1 MVGNRK
7 PGILIGACI
16 LLVVI
21 VAGILF
27 MAGSPTA
34 LRQVPQ
40 IVTMTVPFP
49 PVPFNSDNVTN
60 LGYELE
66 ISPVTEPGLRIMRA
80 EVLDPSTVVILL
92 TLEGDTLR
100 QFYHPASIPPPTPNE
115 RQAGTQNLTTPRL
128 SLWVRVAAPD
138 MVPETLVHRLT
149 FDGNATAGTPLI
161 VTGGETR
168 VLSDHKPAV
177 IGPPLMGNGWI
188 AMETTTGVSHHF
200 LTQYTQNNATT
211 VPLRF
216 AVDLLLLDPST
227 RSLVSGDWRNNSN
240 WYGYGK
246 EIIAVGNGIVTDV
259 KDNIPNNPEAGVIA
273 SGQDNY
279 VILDLGNSTYAQY
292 RHMMPGSVRVKVGDR
307 VRAGAVLGRVGN
319 SGGSLAPHLH
329 FQISNGPD
337 LWSEG
342 IPFVYRSFDVL
353 GECPAGACVRH
364 LNLNG
369 FSALQYFPDVLTQY
383 YTNGTCPGSSCTY
396 FPQPVRH
403 ENENVED
410 SAIVRFGGI

>member
-1 MVGNRK
+1 MAGILK
-7 PGILIGACI
+7 WGILISACI

-34 LRQVPQ
+34 LRQVSPD
-40 IVTMTVPFP
+40 VTMTVPFP

-66 ISPVTEPGLRIMRA
+66 ISPVDEPGLRIIRA
-80 EVLDPSTVVILL
+80 EVLDPSTGVILL

-115 RQAGTQNLTTPRL
+115 RQAGTQNLTAPRL
-128 SLWVRVAAPD
+128 SLWVRVAPD
-138 MVPETLVHRLT
+138 KVPETLVHRLT
-149 FDGNATAGTPLI
+149 FDGNATSGTPLI
-161 VTGGETR
+161 VTGGKTR
-168 VLSDHKPAV
+168 ILSDQKPAV

-188 AMETTTGVSHHF
+188 AMETTTGLSHHF

-216 AVDLLLLDPST
+216 AVDLLLIDPST

-246 EIIAVGNGIVTDV
+246 EIIAVGNGTVTEV
-259 KDNIPNNPEAGVIA
+259 KDTIPDNPEAGVIS

-279 VILDLGNSTYAQY
+279 VILDLGNTTYADY
-292 RHMMPGSVRVKVGDR
+292 RHMMPGSIRVKVGDR
-307 VRAGAVLGRVGN
+307 VKTGAVLGRVGN

-329 FQISNGPD
+329 FQISNGPN

-342 IPFVYRSFDVL
+342 IPFVYRSFEVM
-353 GECPAGACVRH
+353 GECPAGACVQQ

-383 YTNGTCPGSSCTY
+383 YTNGTCTGRSCTY
-396 FPQPVRH
+396 FPQPVHH
-403 ENENVED
+403 ENEDVED
-410 SAIVRFGGI
+410 SAIVRFGGL

>member
-1 MVGNRK
+1 MAGILK
-7 PGILIGACI
+7 LGILISACI

-27 MAGSPTA
+27 FVSPPPA
-34 LRQVPQ
+34 PRQMPQ
-40 IVTMTVPFP
+40 IVTMTVPFS
-49 PVPFNSDNVTN
+49 PVPFNSDTVTN

-66 ISPVTEPGLRIMRA
+66 ISPVAEPGLRIIRA
-80 EVLDPSTVVILL
+80 EVLDPSTGVILL

-100 QFYHPASIPPPTPNE
+100 QFYHPASIPLPTAQE

-128 SLWVRVAAPD
+128 SLWVRVAPAK
-138 MVPETLVHRLT
+138 VPETLVHRLT
-149 FDGNATAGTPLI
+149 FDGNITSGAPLI
-161 VTGGETR
+161 VTGGKTR
-168 VLSDHKPAV
+168 ILSDQKPAV

-188 AMETTTGVSHHF
+188 AMETTTGLSHHF

-216 AVDLLLLDPST
+216 AVDLLLIDPST
-227 RSLVSGDWRNNSN
+227 RSLVSGNWRNNSN

-246 EIIAVGNGIVTDV
+246 EIIAVGDGTVTEV
-259 KDNIPNNPEAGVIA
+259 KDTIPDNPEAGVIS

-279 VILDLGNSTYAQY
+279 VILDLGNSTYADY
-292 RHMMPGSVRVKVGDR
+292 RHMMPGSIRVKVGDR
-307 VRAGAVLGRVGN
+307 VKTGAVLGRVGN

-329 FQISNGPD
+329 FQISNGPN

-342 IPFVYRSFDVL
+342 IPFVYRSFEVM
-353 GECPAGACVRH
+353 GECPAGACVQQ

-369 FSALQYFPDVLTQY
+369 FSALQYFPDILTQY
-383 YTNGTCPGSSCTY
+383 YTNGTCTGRSCTY
-396 FPQPVRH
+396 FPQPVHH
-403 ENENVED
+403 ENEDVED
-410 SAIVRFGGI
+410 SAIVRFGGL

>member
-1 MVGNRK
+1 MAGILK
-7 PGILIGACI
+7 LGILISACI

-27 MAGSPTA
+27 FVSPPPA
-34 LRQVPQ
+34 PRQMPPD
-40 IVTMTVPFP
+40 VTMTVPFP
-49 PVPFNSDNVTN
+49 PVPFSSDTVTN

-66 ISPVTEPGLRIMRA
+66 ISPVAEPGLRIIRA
-80 EVLDPSTVVILL
+80 EVLDPSTGVILL

-100 QFYHPASIPPPTPNE
+100 QFYHPASIPLPTAQE
-115 RQAGTQNLTTPRL
+115 RQAGTQNLTAPRL
-128 SLWVRVAAPD
+128 SLWVRVAPAK
-138 MVPETLVHRLT
+138 VPETLVQRLT
-149 FDGNATAGTPLI
+149 FDGNITSGAPLI
-161 VTGGETR
+161 VTGGKTR
-168 VLSDHKPAV
+168 ILSDQKPAV

-188 AMETTTGVSHHF
+188 AMETTTGLSHHF

-216 AVDLLLLDPST
+216 AVDLLLIDPST

-246 EIIAVGNGIVTDV
+246 EIIAVGDGTVTEV
-259 KDNIPNNPEAGVIA
+259 KDTIPDNPEAGVIS

-279 VILDLGNSTYAQY
+279 VILDLGNSTYADY
-292 RHMMPGSVRVKVGDR
+292 RHMMPGSIRVKVGDR
-307 VRAGAVLGRVGN
+307 VKTGAVLGRVGN

-329 FQISNGPD
+329 FQISNGPN

-342 IPFVYRSFDVL
+342 IPFVYRSFEVM
-353 GECPAGACVRH
+353 GECPAGACVQQ

-369 FSALQYFPDVLTQY
+369 FSALQYFPDILTQY
-383 YTNGTCPGSSCTY
+383 YTNGTCTGRSCTY
-396 FPQPVRH
+396 FPQPVHH
-403 ENENVED
+403 ENEDVED
-410 SAIVRFGGI
+410 SAIVRFGGL

>member
-1 MVGNRK
+1 MAGILK
-7 PGILIGACI
+7 LGILISACI

-27 MAGSPTA
+27 FVSPPPA
-34 LRQVPQ
+34 PRQMPQ
-40 IVTMTVPFP
+40 IVTMTVPFS
-49 PVPFNSDNVTN
+49 PVPFNSDTVTN

-66 ISPVTEPGLRIMRA
+66 ISPVAEPGLRIMRA
-80 EVLDPSTVVILL
+80 EVLDPSTGVILL

-115 RQAGTQNLTTPRL
+115 RQAGTQNLTAPRL
-128 SLWVRVAAPD
+128 SLWVRIAPAK
-138 MVPETLVHRLT
+138 VPETLVQRLT
-149 FDGNATAGTPLI
+149 FDGNATAGAPLI
-161 VTGGETR
+161 ITGGKTR
-168 VLSDHKPAV
+168 ILSDQKPAV

-188 AMETTTGVSHHF
+188 AMETTTGLSHHF

-216 AVDLLLLDPST
+216 AVDLLLIDPST
-227 RSLVSGDWRNNSN
+227 RSLVSGNWRNNSN

-246 EIIAVGNGIVTDV
+246 EIIAVGDGTVTEV
-259 KDNIPNNPEAGVIA
+259 KDTIPDNPEAGVIS

-279 VILDLGNSTYAQY
+279 VILDLGNSTYADY
-292 RHMMPGSVRVKVGDR
+292 RHMMPGSIRVKVGDR
-307 VRAGAVLGRVGN
+307 VKTGAVLGRVGN

-329 FQISNGPD
+329 FQISNGPN

-342 IPFVYRSFDVL
+342 IPFVYRSFEVM
-353 GECPAGACVRH
+353 GECPAGACVQQ

-369 FSALQYFPDVLTQY
+369 FSALQYFPDILTQY
-383 YTNGTCPGSSCTY
+383 YTNGTCTGRSCTY
-396 FPQPVRH
+396 FPQPVHH
-403 ENENVED
+403 ENEDVED
-410 SAIVRFGGI
+410 SAIVRFGGL